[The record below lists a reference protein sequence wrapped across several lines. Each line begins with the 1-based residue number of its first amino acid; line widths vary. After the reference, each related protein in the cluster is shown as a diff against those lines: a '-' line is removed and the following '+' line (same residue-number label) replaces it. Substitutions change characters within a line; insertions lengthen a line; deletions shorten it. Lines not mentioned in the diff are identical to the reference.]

1 LLCAL
6 FAAALL
12 TVSSPR
18 EIILWRKPPRKKGE
32 KKDEMAGRYERPEDV
47 AREEARVAA
56 LEKAEAALRAREET
70 E

>member
-1 LLCAL
+1 
-6 FAAALL
+6 
-12 TVSSPR
+12 
-18 EIILWRKPPRKKGE
+18 
-32 KKDEMAGRYERPEDV
+32 MAGRYERAEDV